1 MYIKREYAVT
11 VSNLI
16 VASGCLA
23 FPTIALADHPTL
35 GLQQEGAGAVTTLT
49 AMTLPGGASAVGF
62 ETQHLS
68 NNEIDDIDLAHFAED
83 GEQVHSVASLSNL
96 SLNAA
101 YGLTDNL
108 TIGLNLPY
116 VTRTGLRE
124 GIHHHEEHEEVEHLS
139 TDSDAITESP
149 EISYLGDAS
158 GLGDLSFY
166 SQYRFIGDS
175 DSRKHASVLLGI
187 KMPTGKTNVSNDE
200 GHRFEA
206 EHQPGSGSWDLL
218 AGLAFTRQWSQASL
232 DSNVLYALAGDGS
245 QDSNLGDVFNYNVAL
260 SYRLGSGDSHDHRVA
275 NQEHAHRQNSW
286 DIAVELNGEWR
297 DNVSVAGQ
305 RQDHTGGNL
314 IYLAPSVRFNS
325 GKGWAAYASL
335 GVPVVRDLNGIQS
348 DPKFRLF
355 VGINTAFG
363 D

>member
-108 TIGLNLPY
+108 
-116 VTRTGLRE
+116 
-124 GIHHHEEHEEVEHLS
+124 EEVEHLS

>member
-218 AGLAFTRQWSQASL
+218 AGLAFTRQWSQM
-232 DSNVLYALAGDGS
+232 
-245 QDSNLGDVFNYNVAL
+245 
-260 SYRLGSGDSHDHRVA
+260 
-275 NQEHAHRQNSW
+275 
-286 DIAVELNGEWR
+286 
-297 DNVSVAGQ
+297 VAGES
-305 RQDHTGGNL
+305 RQQCTLRTCRGWFTRL
-314 IYLAPSVRFNS
+314 ES
-325 GKGWAAYASL
+325 GRCL
-335 GVPVVRDLNGIQS
+335 QLQC
-348 DPKFRLF
+348 RLVIS
-355 VGINTAFG
+355 VGIWRLARSSSCESGARTPAKLLG
-363 D
+363 YCR